1 MVQHGKTLRWWNN
14 SRIKKLSAK
23 IKESIKNWNGNPF
36 YFRHEL
42 KEVRTYIH
50 RQFRHLN
57 KQNLKK
63 DRDYEKEPKT
73 NGWETH

>member
-1 MVQHGKTLRWWNN
+1 M
-14 SRIKKLSAK
+14 KKLSK
-23 IKESIKNWNGNPF
+23 RIKEFIKNWNGNPF

-63 DRDYEKEPKT
+63 GRDYEKELKT
-73 NGWETH
+73 CGWETH

>member
-1 MVQHGKTLRWWNN
+1 MIDSPLIQN
-14 SRIKKLSAK
+14 SFCASV

-63 DRDYEKEPKT
+63 GRDYEKEPKT
-73 NGWETH
+73 NGWETY